1 MGTSTPTRTPE
12 RQDRLLRE
20 RVHDTY
26 KLRGQPKGPAQCP
39 TCGAVYHRGRWS
51 WTAEAPHDALATT
64 CSACLRIA
72 DDYPAGEL
80 TLTGAFAIAN
90 RQEILNLVRNTEQAE
105 NAEHPMNR
113 IMSIREDDDR
123 LLITTT
129 DIHLPRRIGRALQR
143 AWEGELDIHF
153 DEAGYYTRISW
164 QRD

>member
-1 MGTSTPTRTPE
+1 MGTSTPTQPPE

-26 KLRGQPKGPAQCP
+26 KLRGQPKGPARCP
-39 TCGAVYHRGRWS
+39 DCGAVYHRGRWS
-51 WTAEAPHDALATT
+51 WTAEAPRAAAATR
-64 CSACLRIA
+64 CSACQRIA

-80 TLTGAFAIAN
+80 TLTGSFANAH
-90 RQEILNLVRNTEQAE
+90 RQEILNLVRNIEKTE
-105 NAEHPMNR
+105 NGEHPMNR
-113 IMSIREDDDR
+113 IMRIREDDDG

-129 DIHLPRRIGRALQR
+129 DIHLPKRIGRALQR

-164 QRD
+164 QRN

>member
-1 MGTSTPTRTPE
+1 MGTSTPTQPPE

-26 KLRGQPKGPAQCP
+26 KRRGQPKGPARCP
-39 TCGAVYHRGRWS
+39 DCGAIYHRGRWS
-51 WTAEAPHDALATT
+51 WTAEAPQDAAATR
-64 CSACLRIA
+64 CSACQRIA

-90 RQEILNLVRNTEQAE
+90 QREILNLVRNIENTE
-105 NAEHPMNR
+105 NREHPMNR
-113 IMSIREDDDR
+113 IMRVREEHDR

-129 DIHLPRRIGRALQR
+129 DIHLPKRIGRALQR